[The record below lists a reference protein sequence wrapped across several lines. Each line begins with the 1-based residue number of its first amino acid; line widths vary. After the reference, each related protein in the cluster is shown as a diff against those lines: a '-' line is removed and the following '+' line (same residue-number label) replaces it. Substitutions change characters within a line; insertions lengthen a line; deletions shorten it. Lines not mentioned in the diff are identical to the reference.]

1 MKTKKLYENL
11 QNLGFSKKTKK
22 GLLGVIDEK
31 VDDNTQKVLD
41 KIDAM
46 ESKIN
51 TTNALSV
58 CIIGSIIAGVVINFL
73 SKK

>member
-11 QNLGFSKKTKK
+11 QNLEFSKKTKK

-58 CIIGSIIAGVVINFL
+58 CIIGGIIAGVVINFL